1 MTKRINKHDTFFQ
14 WRKERRIAPILL
26 EVLDEVQ
33 TIDDYRKVYKVRW
46 HVMGT
51 DKVSPSVFPMM
62 ATDGCFYGFVPI
74 PRDTYL
80 RATKILKETASYPSA
95 RRRILT
101 LMKKELVKKS

>member
-33 TIDDYRKVYKVRW
+33 TIDNCKEVYQVRW

-51 DKVSPSVFPMM
+51 VKVSTSVFQMM
-62 ATDGCFYGFVPI
+62 ATNGSFYGFAPI
-74 PRDTYL
+74 PRKTYL